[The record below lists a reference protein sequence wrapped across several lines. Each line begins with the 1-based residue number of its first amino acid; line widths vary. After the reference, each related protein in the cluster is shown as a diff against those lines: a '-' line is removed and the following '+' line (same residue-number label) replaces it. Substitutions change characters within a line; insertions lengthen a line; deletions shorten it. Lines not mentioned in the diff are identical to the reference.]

1 VVVQVL
7 PLHGERRQL
16 PAGSARHAGAVGI
29 RSLMARRAGERG
41 NAAASRSAYDVEQ
54 VGMAI
59 IALLGVARGSMA
71 IDAARMREHRV
82 HLLPGGET
90 FGARRCAGCQS
101 PFEPD
106 DGGEGR
112 GDREAVSTIHR
123 PTVTPGPR
131 AAIVKTCSIDRR
143 SAATQ
148 IHGWCH
154 ATSSLKRAR
163 EVWLIVEA
171 AFHGDLRKRH
181 LPGLHQAD
189 GSLEA
194 KP

>member
-1 VVVQVL
+1 MVVQVL

-29 RSLMARRAGERG
+29 YSLMTRRAGERR
-41 NAAASRSAYDVEQ
+41 NAAALRSAYDVEQ

-59 IALLGVARGSMA
+59 IALLGVARGGMA
-71 IDAARMREHRV
+71 IDATGVREHRI
-82 HLLPGGET
+82 HLLPGGKA

-112 GDREAVSTIHR
+112 GDREAVSTVHR
-123 PTVTPGPR
+123 RTVTLSPQ

-143 SAATQ
+143 SAATE

-154 ATSSLKRAR
+154 ATSSLKRAP
-163 EVWLIVEA
+163 EVWLIMEA

-189 GSLEA
+189 SPL
-194 KP
+194 KPRP